1 MISKAVAE
9 KQVTRL
15 LECLV
20 GFCMAAS
27 IDKISTAVPE
37 CCYSPS
43 RCLCP
48 LFKERLLVCQL
59 KKSCQRAAA
68 YHAGKGK
75 VV

>member
-15 LECLV
+15 LECLA
-20 GFCMAAS
+20 GLCMAAS
-27 IDKISTAVPE
+27 IDKVSTAVPKG
-37 CCYSPS
+37 CHSPS

-48 LFKERLLVCQL
+48 LFKERLLICQL
-59 KKSCQRAAA
+59 KKSHQRAAA
-68 YHAGKGK
+68 CHAEKGK